1 MNIKLD
7 SKLKKLR
14 QNSGMTQEQLADL
27 LDVTPQ
33 AISRWENGSSMPD
46 VVHLVSLANCFEVT
60 LDELIGRDELKNSMK
75 LSDLYT
81 EVKYLRKA
89 GKERDAEALLRDALQ
104 VYPNNQRIRMEL
116 AVTIAR
122 MQDATP
128 EELNEAIELS
138 RQLEDTTRNRR
149 YLARTAANLVYL
161 LMRTGQTG
169 KAHQYAGTLPHLWQ
183 SRQLLIAETASEEKY
198 AEDLKYAV
206 RVILTVLCAK
216 IKAVDTRKPGIPDD
230 MIAFAMEFTE
240 RYPDDEMMA
249 IIQEFLIDKNQ

>member
-7 SKLKKLR
+7 IKLKKLR

-81 EVKYLRKA
+81 EVKLLRKA

-122 MQDATP
+122 LEDATQ

-138 RQLEDTTRNRR
+138 RQLEETTRNRR

-161 LMRTGQTG
+161 FMRTGQNA

-183 SRQLLIAETASEEKY
+183 CRQLLLPETAPDEKY
-198 AEDLKYAV
+198 EEEMKNAV
-206 RVILTVLCAK
+206 RNILTVLCAR
-216 IKAVDTRKPGIPDD
+216 IKGVDTWKPGTPDD

-240 RYPDDEMMA
+240 RYPDDEMLNM
-249 IIQEFLIDKNQ
+249 IRDFLER